1 MFDIHTFN
9 FNRIAWI
16 KALYYLKPKYSYTI
30 LLLDCTIE
38 RYEYEAY
45 IWKWFIEWCPLWTLR
60 GSPLQ
65 IECRADMRWTDS
77 TRQWINILWS
87 IIRYKYQ
94 PRLGATT
101 AIISSAL
108 VSEYKVSQ
116 KLRLLSYHKTFSNNV
131 IIVNFNVFFKRYYKL
146 LAADKFFVSNFV
158 YKFGCS

>member
-1 MFDIHTFN
+1 MDKYFMIN
-9 FNRIAWI
+9 NKIRIPAP
-16 KALYYLKPKYSYTI
+16 A
-30 LLLDCTIE
+30 
-38 RYEYEAY
+38 
-45 IWKWFIEWCPLWTLR
+45 
-60 GSPLQ
+60 Q
-65 IECRADMRWTDS
+65 V
-77 TRQWINILWS
+77 
-87 IIRYKYQ
+87 
-94 PRLGATT
+94 GAST